1 MGAEVLWASL
11 LHEQALPALDG
22 AEVGVDLP
30 EMSEKLKLLP
40 VEGLE
45 IAGERAFRNS
55 VYASGGVI
63 GVFISSS
70 CLIMSRKPS
79 AGLLGSSDGSI
90 AERGFLRTPNWF
102 APLLRLVPWPV
113 GVLSEGRLET
123 RVGVFKAGKVGLA
136 EVISGEVGLGEVTS
150 TLDEVTSASDEI
162 AGDESECILAS
173 DDVFIRGCGCRM
185 NDSERCLGRLDG
197 RRLQREVSEPG

>member
-1 MGAEVLWASL
+1 MGEEVFRASL

-30 EMSEKLKLLP
+30 DLSEKVKLLP

-70 CLIMSRKPS
+70 CLIISRKPS
-79 AGLLGSSDGSI
+79 AGLLGSSEGSM
-90 AERGFLRTPNWF
+90 AECVVFLRLFT
-102 APLLRLVPWPV
+102 WPV
-113 GVLSEGRLET
+113 GFLSEGRLET
-123 RVGVFKAGKVGLA
+123 RVGVFKAGKVGLT
-136 EVISGEVGLGEVTS
+136 EVTLGEVSLGEVTS
-150 TLDEVTSASDEI
+150 
-162 AGDESECILAS
+162 
-173 DDVFIRGCGCRM
+173 
-185 NDSERCLGRLDG
+185 
-197 RRLQREVSEPG
+197 REV

>member
-1 MGAEVLWASL
+1 M

-30 EMSEKLKLLP
+30 DLSEKPKLLP

-79 AGLLGSSDGSI
+79 AGLLGNSDGSI
-90 AERGFLRTPNWF
+90 AERGVLTTPN
-102 APLLRLVPWPV
+102 
-113 GVLSEGRLET
+113 
-123 RVGVFKAGKVGLA
+123 
-136 EVISGEVGLGEVTS
+136 
-150 TLDEVTSASDEI
+150 
-162 AGDESECILAS
+162 
-173 DDVFIRGCGCRM
+173 
-185 NDSERCLGRLDG
+185 
-197 RRLQREVSEPG
+197 